1 MKRLLAGASIVA
13 VLAGLIVF
21 ADYRF
26 GLRDALFPVA
36 TGACGSHPSSSFEL
50 PDYKG
55 LNYGTPPTVS
65 GAFVGTRWLRA
76 SEWPKVEP
84 ALKADVDFIA
94 QNELGR
100 VVRLF
105 VGLDQAMIWDE
116 RRGFLGYDAG
126 SLDRFQ
132 TALDLFQARGIRLIV
147 VLFDDEEASSPGN
160 FRSWALDGAHSAM
173 RNNYLRAVDAFLRR
187 FGSSPVVAG
196 WDLFNEPYNSIGR
209 RGETP
214 GQTAGGFHYAD
225 SVVHNWLRDLYRVAR
240 CAAPGAWFTAS
251 DTTDLYWHSPPDV
264 SLYADVVDFYD
275 MHVYDDNPRV
285 RDWRAF
291 LHKPYLLGE
300 VAASVEN
307 EHYRDQA
314 LNSRTVRFMLEH
326 GATAGV
332 SAVLAQAPDGLLFP
346 SDRRGLTATGL
357 VLACFDDARIA
368 RRSGCGG

>member
-1 MKRLLAGASIVA
+1 VKRLIAGAAAVA

-21 ADYRF
+21 ADYRY
-26 GLRDALFPVA
+26 GLRDAVFPVT
-36 TGACGSHPSSSFEL
+36 TGGCGSQPSSSFDL

-55 LNYGTPPTVS
+55 LNYGTPPTAA
-65 GAFVGTRWLRA
+65 GTFVGTRWLRA
-76 SEWPKVEP
+76 DEWPKVEP
-84 ALKADVDFIA
+84 ALKADLDYIKE
-94 QNELGR
+94 NDLGQL
-100 VVRLF
+100 VRLF

-116 RRGFLGYDAG
+116 RRGFAGYDAP

-132 TALDLFQARGIRLIV
+132 AALDIFQTHRMKLIV

-160 FRSWALDGAHSAM
+160 FRPSALDGFHPAM
-173 RNNYLRAVDAFLRR
+173 RNNYLRAVASFLRR

-196 WDLFNEPYNSIGR
+196 WDLFNEPYNSLGR

-214 GQTAGGFHYAD
+214 GQAAGGFHYPD
-225 SVVHNWLRDLYRVAR
+225 SVVHGWLRDLYRVAR

-251 DTTDLYWHSPPDV
+251 DTTDLYWHGAADV
-264 SLYADVVDFYD
+264 GLYDDVVDFYD

-285 RDWRAF
+285 RDWKAF

-300 VAASVEN
+300 VAASIEDK
-307 EHYRDQA
+307 HYRDQA

-326 GATAGV
+326 GADAGV

-346 SDRRGLTATGL
+346 SDRSGLTETGL
-357 VLACFDDARIA
+357 VLACFGNASA
-368 RRSGCGG
+368 AGC